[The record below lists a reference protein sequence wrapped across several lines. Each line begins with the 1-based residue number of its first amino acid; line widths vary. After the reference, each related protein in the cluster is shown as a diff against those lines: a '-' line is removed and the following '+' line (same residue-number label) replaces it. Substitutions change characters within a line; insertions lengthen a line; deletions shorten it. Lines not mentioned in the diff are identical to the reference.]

1 MYPMTRMRL
10 DHLAHLLIATNRTQ
24 LHIRQPLPRRTLLL
38 QIIQETFRAG
48 HEWSI
53 LAVRAQTHVDAI
65 QVAFARNARKCGNHE
80 LNQTRIRL
88 VLRKSTRLNSSHV
101 EISYAVF
108 CLKKKKK
115 KKTQHERNKR
125 KQ

>member
-88 VLRKSTRLNSSHV
+88 VLRQRLDWRRHERVVGDEDV
-101 EISYAVF
+101 EIRAVVDTAAA
-108 CLKKKKK
+108 KSS
-115 KKTQHERNKR
+115 
-125 KQ
+125 